1 MTDMELRAR
10 VEREKEWI
18 IQMRRRLH
26 RIPEKGFQEFKTQKA
41 VMEALDEMGVPY
53 TTERT
58 WVIGLI
64 EGELPGDTVGIRA
77 DMDALPVEEPVGC
90 EFRSEHRG
98 MMHACG
104 HDAH

>member
-18 IQMRRRLH
+18 IEMRRRLH

-41 VMEALDEMGVPY
+41 VMDALDEMGVSY

-58 WVIGLI
+58 
-64 EGELPGDTVGIRA
+64 D
-77 DMDALPVEEPVGC
+77 
-90 EFRSEHRG
+90 
-98 MMHACG
+98 
-104 HDAH
+104 